1 MSIQAACDDVPDSWS
16 LHPLIIQHVPSEE
29 DKRRCP
35 ALVGVEDILY
45 GDGPACIQTTYRT
58 QGNNA
63 IELAKGAKTDE
74 ERREKLDLALRFY
87 DGALDVDLTPDLEK
101 GVVTQKE
108 IDERTATILSNKA
121 EALRLLGRFS
131 EAYEAATFALARDK
145 ECWKAYLRRA
155 RICEELDDIA
165 RAVDNYKKAYD
176 TSFRADILKLLQKTR
191 DIYAKKALE
200 YAAIAAYYQQ
210 NSAKTVG
217 RVGLVLPFCNLKN
230 TLSDAMTN
238 ATTLHVVYP
247 ELASIERIESFDYNT
262 PLAVYLD
269 ILYGTP
275 RGDEKF
281 DADYRKGEVVL
292 LYGVGWCDIV
302 GASGKIE
309 SFSSM
314 SATFVEVDPSF
325 TFMQLLENGCTIP
338 LVPTL
343 FSVSKKMRSAFL
355 KSYPGAQN
363 LVNK

>member
-1 MSIQAACDDVPDSWS
+1 MSAQDVCDDVPDSWS
-16 LHPLIIQHVPSEE
+16 LHPLVIQHVPSEE

-45 GDGPACIQTTYRT
+45 GDGPACVQTTYRT

-87 DGALDVDLTPDLEK
+87 DGALEVDLTSDIEN
-101 GVVTQKE
+101 GVITQKE
-108 IDERTATILSNKA
+108 ADERAAALLSNKA
-121 EALRLLGRFS
+121 EALRLLGHLS
-131 EAYEAATFALARDK
+131 EAYKAATLALARDK

-165 RAVDNYKKAYD
+165 RAVNNYKRAYD
-176 TSFRADILKLLQKTR
+176 TSFRADVLRLLQKTR
-191 DIYAKKALE
+191 GIYTKKALE

-210 NSAKTVG
+210 HDPRTAG

-230 TLSDAMTN
+230 TLSDAIAN
-238 ATTLHVVYP
+238 AKVLHVVYP
-247 ELASIERIESFDYNT
+247 EFGSIERIESFDYTT
-262 PLAVYLD
+262 PLAIYLD

-275 RGDEKF
+275 RGNQEF
-281 DADYRKGEVVL
+281 DTNYKAGEVIL
-292 LYGVGWCDIV
+292 LYGIGWCDII
-302 GASGKIE
+302 GTSGHIE

-314 SATFVEVDPSF
+314 SATFVEADPSF
-325 TFMQLLENGCTIP
+325 TFGQLLDKGCTIP

-343 FSVSKKMRSAFL
+343 FVVSKNIKPLFL
-355 KSYPGAQN
+355 KSYCGTQDSIS
-363 LVNK
+363 

>member
-1 MSIQAACDDVPDSWS
+1 MSTHDVGDDVPDSWS

-29 DKRRCP
+29 EKRRCP

-45 GDGPACIQTTYRT
+45 GDGPACVQTTYRT

-108 IDERTATILSNKA
+108 LDERTATILSNKA
-121 EALRLLGRFS
+121 EALRLLGQLS
-131 EAYEAATFALARDK
+131 EAYEAATLAIARDK
-145 ECWKAYLRRA
+145 DCWKAYLRRA

-176 TSFRADILKLLQKTR
+176 TSFRADVLRLLQKTR
-191 DIYAKKALE
+191 DIYARKALE
-200 YAAIAAYYQQ
+200 YAAIIAYYQE
-210 NSAKTVG
+210 NNTKTVD

-238 ATTLHVVYP
+238 AKTLHIVYP
-247 ELASIERIESFDYNT
+247 EFASIERIESFDYNT
-262 PLAVYLD
+262 PIKDYLD
-269 ILYGTP
+269 ILYRTP

-281 DADYRKGEVVL
+281 DADYQKDTVVL
-292 LYGVGWCDIV
+292 LYGIGWCDII
-302 GASGKIE
+302 GPSGQIR

-325 TFMQLLENGCTIP
+325 TFEQLLDKGCTIP

-343 FSVSKKMRSAFL
+343 FSVSKKMISAFL
-355 KSYPGAQN
+355 KAYPGGP
-363 LVNK
+363 KSC